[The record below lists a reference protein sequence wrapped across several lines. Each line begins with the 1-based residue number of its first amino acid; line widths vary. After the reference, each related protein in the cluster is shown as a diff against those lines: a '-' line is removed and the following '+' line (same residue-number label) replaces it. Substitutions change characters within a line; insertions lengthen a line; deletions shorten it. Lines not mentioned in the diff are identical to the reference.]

1 MESWFIAI
9 SKRRENLVKN
19 NEQIEWYPE
28 HIKHGRFGDFISE
41 GKDWA
46 LSRDRYW
53 GTPLPIWTCTEC
65 GHQVCVGSVEELKQL
80 STNFSEPYDLHKPYV
95 DQLDVRCPECGA
107 RMKREEEVIDCWYD
121 SGSAPFAQWHY
132 PMENKRVFEKNFPV
146 DFICEALDQTRG
158 WFYSLLAISTL
169 LFDKPAYKRVLT
181 LGLVLDKDGQKMSK
195 SKRNYVDPSMIF
207 EKEGA
212 DALRWYLLSTN
223 APWMPIRFYEDA
235 VKETLGGF
243 ILTLWNSYRFF
254 ATYASLDGFNP
265 EKHNVAVEERTSL
278 DRWILSRLQRVTREV
293 KENIERFEVHRA
305 TRAIEDFVVEDLSNW
320 YIRRSRKRLWLE
332 EMTNDKAACYSTM
345 YEVFLNLSKLVA
357 PFIPFLSENIYL
369 SIKDNGMPESV
380 HLCDYPEVTKE
391 LVDENLEEA
400 MKTVREVVEL
410 GRTLRSQVGIKIRYP
425 LSRAVVVCSKKVE
438 DSVKPLVDLVK
449 EEINVKE
456 VIFSRDKKPFQQ
468 QVDNKE
474 MVDVES
480 KEGFL
485 LLDVVQTPELIA
497 EGVSREIVRR
507 IQSMRKGLD
516 LAIEDRISTK
526 IMVDNAELR
535 ETLEEWKN
543 YIAEETRSKEIEFT
557 AKPEGNLVKSWKLND
572 TEVTIGITKI

>member
-1 MESWFIAI
+1 
-9 SKRRENLVKN
+9 
-19 NEQIEWYPE
+19 
-28 HIKHGRFGDFISE
+28 
-41 GKDWA
+41 
-46 LSRDRYW
+46 
-53 GTPLPIWTCTEC
+53 
-65 GHQVCVGSVEELKQL
+65 
-80 STNFSEPYDLHKPYV
+80 
-95 DQLDVRCPECGA
+95 
-107 RMKREEEVIDCWYD
+107 EVIDCWYD

-132 PMENKRVFEKNFPV
+132 PMENKEVFEKNFPV

-468 QVDNKE
+468 QIDNKE

-535 ETLEEWKN
+535 ETLEDWKN